1 MTFVCL
7 VRKEILH
14 CKCLP
19 TNLGIDP
26 IRRFS
31 NRRVDGVMD
40 SWIKQVVRLLSSVP
54 LLKMS
59 RWRTTTCTFDRME
72 YRVFLLQT
80 HLVTAAVAA
89 ELDSHDHVSE

>member
-1 MTFVCL
+1 MTSICL
-7 VRKEILH
+7 VRKEIH

-40 SWIKQVVRLLSSVP
+40 SWIKQVVRLLSGVP
-54 LLKMS
+54 FLKCLAVGRLLVLLIAWNS
-59 RWRTTTCTFDRME
+59 EFS
-72 YRVFLLQT
+72 LQT

-89 ELDSHDHVSE
+89 ELDFHEHVSE